1 MKYTIEGFSQEYAQ
15 SLKKEV
21 IINGKDGKQK
31 TKTIRIDCTDLV
43 ILRWFVD
50 FYPNMRKFVIDG
62 CEYAWLSHNKLK
74 EDLPILDIS
83 KRACIDRM
91 QKLVDFGILKYKLI
105 KEGGTFSLYTF
116 GENYEKLIDT
126 KGTRGAVNQHRGMQS
141 NDIGGVRSNDIGV
154 CSQTTTK
161 DISIKDTSIKDP
173 STKDTYRQVVDLFNA
188 TCISFPKVTTL
199 SERRKKSIHAR
210 LNTYSFDD
218 FKKCFEMAEQ
228 SDFLKGKNNRDW
240 QANFDWMIKDAN
252 MAKILDGNYNKPAHT
267 SAKKDGSKYCIRENK
282 PDDMKPVDYRDFL
295 HDGKFDKNGYNAACA
310 KYKAWADSTRK

>member
-31 TKTIRIDCTDLV
+31 TKTTRIDCTDLV

-141 NDIGGVRSNDIGV
+141 NDIGGMQSNNIGV
-154 CSQTTTK
+154 CNQPTNK
-161 DISIKDTSIKDP
+161 DISIKDSSITDY
-173 STKDTYRQVVDLFNA
+173 STNNKKKVSNAQSYDEQIERYTDNENLRQALKAFIQMRQLIKKPLTNYALSLILNKLSKLSDDDETKTAIVNQSVEHSWQGVFELKTGYTNKSA
-188 TCISFPKVTTL
+188 VNTEPKEETML
-199 SERRKKSIHAR
+199 PP
-210 LNTYSFDD
+210 LGQD
-218 FKKCFEMAEQ
+218 FY
-228 SDFLKGKNNRDW
+228 KN
-240 QANFDWMIKDAN
+240 
-252 MAKILDGNYNKPAHT
+252 
-267 SAKKDGSKYCIRENK
+267 
-282 PDDMKPVDYRDFL
+282 
-295 HDGKFDKNGYNAACA
+295 GKFDLEGYNDACKKYNEWLARQAAEQG
-310 KYKAWADSTRK
+310 R